1 MAQLFSL
8 GRLRAF
14 MIPSFTGKPEV
25 EFSRFA
31 RDWFRQLSRGEFSEA
46 VARLDEPNSYGIRWS
61 EQQVRDVLR
70 DYARS
75 DSVRVTD
82 PDLIG
87 TEPHSS
93 LVAFKNGRGYS
104 FDHDVPLDGRWSD
117 LTAQFEFLHRPSGY
131 AVVLQ
136 DIHVL

>member
-1 MAQLFSL
+1 
-8 GRLRAF
+8 
-14 MIPSFTGKPEV
+14 
-25 EFSRFA
+25 
-31 RDWFRQLSRGEFSEA
+31 
-46 VARLDEPNSYGIRWS
+46 
-61 EQQVRDVLR
+61 VLR
-70 DYARS
+70 DYTHS

-82 PDLIG
+82 PDSVG

-93 LVAFKNGRGYS
+93 LVAFKDGRGYS

-117 LTAQFEFLHRPSGY
+117 LTAQFEFLRRPSGY